1 MADDETKLPQPT
13 KLPSKVYFRIGEV
26 ASLVGVEPHV
36 LRYWERE
43 FRTIRP
49 KKSARGQRVYSRK
62 DVETLMRVR
71 QLLYSEGFTIA
82 GARRRL
88 QQERSGHALDVPM
101 PADES
106 ADDLTTAA
114 MADAELASSASPARE
129 TAAEERGA
137 RAVSPLASAAKAA
150 PSVPVFE
157 SAGPLFERTIL
168 RDARSDGDG
177 AAAPHAEPTTKRAA
191 PPPRVERSALDGAA
205 QTGTVEAAA
214 MRAALRELRGEI
226 EAFLGDLGSHA
237 H

>member
-1 MADDETKLPQPT
+1 MADDETKLPEPS

-88 QQERSGHALDVPM
+88 QQERTGHSLDVPM

-106 ADDLTTAA
+106 
-114 MADAELASSASPARE
+114 ELESASDVVASASPMRDRDDE
-129 TAAEERGA
+129 AEAGNGDGA
-137 RAVSPLASAAKAA
+137 RTRAPASNKTRERASE
-150 PSVPVFE
+150 SVPLFE
-157 SAGPLFERTIL
+157 SAGPLFER
-168 RDARSDGDG
+168 ARSDDG
-177 AAAPHAEPTTKRAA
+177 RGAELLA
-191 PPPRVERSALDGAA
+191 PPVARRAPAVVTRPERIEAPSADAA
-205 QTGTVEAAA
+205 T

-226 EAFLGDLGSHA
+226 EAFLGDLGA
-237 H
+237 T